1 MTQATTG
8 LEVAVIGISGRF
20 PQSKD
25 IESFWSHL
33 INGRELTSTFP
44 ETKTTAGGILED
56 VDLFDASFFELGI
69 NLDN

>member
-8 LEVAVIGISGRF
+8 LEVAIIGISGRF

-56 VDLFDASFFELGI
+56 VDLFDASFLASTPEKQK
-69 NLDN
+69 